1 MTKDQFVQTYTHGLD
16 GNEEVPFYKLVA
28 LLEDLLTRGMGGDQD
43 LAANTVGLAVIGTGT
58 GWVNIT
64 VTNDAND
71 IVHLPAVAGLKIGH
85 TIKGVCP
92 ATGCEMRV
100 AVAEDAA
107 TYLNNN
113 KTTVNEAAIAAGMSF
128 RVVLVAA
135 DRWILTCYSSAG
147 AVTAPTPD

>member
-1 MTKDQFVQTYTHGLD
+1 MTKDTFVNTYTYGLD
-16 GNEEVPFYKLVA
+16 GNEQVPFDKLVT
-28 LLEDLLTRGMGGDQD
+28 LLEDLLTRGMGGDQA
-43 LAANTVGLAVIGTGT
+43 LAAHTVGLAIIGTGT
-58 GWVNIT
+58 GWVNVT
-64 VTNDAND
+64 VTTDAND
-71 IVHLPAVAGLKIGH
+71 IIHLPAVAGLKIGH
-85 TIKGVCP
+85 TIKGVVP

-113 KTTVNEAAIAAGMSF
+113 KITVNEAAIAAGMSF

-147 AVTAPTPD
+147 ALTAPIPD